1 MGNTQTNENN
11 SEIEN
16 KLLDET
22 AEKTLKSIIENENEK
37 DNERKQLKK
46 RGRDVYNALD
56 EAFIE
61 KKNAENFLRNEIEGE
76 ARLNQQIEMKK
87 RSEGVKELKDNYK
100 KVSDAI
106 ENAAKPEQKYIK
118 TSNNKRQRT
127 SDGKKRKSKK
137 KSTRKNKKKKL
148 KNNI

>member
-22 AEKTLKSIIENENEK
+22 AEKTLKYIEKNE
-37 DNERKQLKK
+37 LKK
-46 RGRDVYNALD
+46 RGRDVYNSLD

-76 ARLNQQIEMKK
+76 ARLNQQIEMNK
-87 RSEGVKELKDNYK
+87 RSEGVKGLKNNYK

-106 ENAAKPEQKYIK
+106 ENAAKPEQKYIE
-118 TSNNKRQRT
+118 TSKNKRQRI
-127 SDGKKRKSKK
+127 SDGKKRKSKT
-137 KSTRKNKKKKL
+137 KSTRKNKKK
-148 KNNI
+148 N